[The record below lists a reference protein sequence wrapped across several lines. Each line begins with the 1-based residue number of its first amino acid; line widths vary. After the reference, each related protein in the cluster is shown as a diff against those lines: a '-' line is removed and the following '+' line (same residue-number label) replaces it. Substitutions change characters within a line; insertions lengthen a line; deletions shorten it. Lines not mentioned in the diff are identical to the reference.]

1 MLLGTTTY
9 TEAIDMWAV
18 GCILGEFLKH
28 EPLFPGKTEQEMLHM
43 IATLLGTPTT
53 AIWPVRA
60 TGCRPVNHAHSPY
73 IRTCARCHLQAMW
86 HGQTSP
92 TIS

>member
-1 MLLGTTTY
+1 MLCGAMLINPPRAPEVLLGTTTY

-43 IATLLGTPTT
+43 IATLLGTPSA
-53 AIWPVRA
+53 AIWPVR
-60 TGCRPVNHAHSPY
+60 
-73 IRTCARCHLQAMW
+73 
-86 HGQTSP
+86 
-92 TIS
+92 

>member
-1 MLLGTTTY
+1 MLLGVCISLMLCGAMLINPPRAPEVLLGTTTY

-43 IATLLGTPTT
+43 IATLLGTPSA
-53 AIWPVRA
+53 AIWPVR
-60 TGCRPVNHAHSPY
+60 
-73 IRTCARCHLQAMW
+73 
-86 HGQTSP
+86 
-92 TIS
+92 